1 MTKKNKE
8 ELKEYNKN
16 YYLKNKK
23 KINENHKIYRENNKE
38 YFRQYNKINRYFI
51 YLTREFCGRDN

>member
-1 MTKKNKE
+1 MTKTKE

-38 YFRQYNKINRYFI
+38 YFRQYNKINRCFI
-51 YLTREFCGRDN
+51 YLTTEFCGRDN